1 MAVALI
7 GTEGSGSGGSEG
19 NALAT
24 EMADKNVEQ
33 TTTRVVSATQDRR
46 ILRVTGNP
54 PLMPVAYL
62 QILTFGH
69 LIGVSL
75 LQIKEICS

>member
-7 GTEGSGSGGSEG
+7 GTEGSGSDGSKG
-19 NALAT
+19 KALAK

-33 TTTRVVSATQDRR
+33 TTTRVVIATQDRR
-46 ILRVTGNP
+46 TLRDTGNH
-54 PLMPVAYL
+54 PLMPIAYL
-62 QILTFGH
+62 HILTLRH